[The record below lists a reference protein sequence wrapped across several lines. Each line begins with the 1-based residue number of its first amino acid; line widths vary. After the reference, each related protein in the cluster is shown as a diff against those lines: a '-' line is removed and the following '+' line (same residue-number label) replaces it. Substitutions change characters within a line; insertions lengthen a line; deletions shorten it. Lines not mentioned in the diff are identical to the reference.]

1 LKLYRITGPSLKSVP
16 EMLDEFAEIDTRSEA
31 LPNRLHISNDVG
43 LRRGSV
49 AAKEGQRVGRS

>member
-1 LKLYRITGPSLKSVP
+1 LKLYRITGQSLKSP
-16 EMLDEFAEIDTRSEA
+16 EMLDEFAGIDARSEA

-43 LRRGSV
+43 SRRGSV